1 MIRKH
6 YKITIK
12 ETEWTNP
19 LKPNTVVLLTVKD

>member
-6 YKITIK
+6 YKLK
-12 ETEWTNP
+12 KSEWTNP